1 MFGGLTDI
9 PRLSSYEEALTYFND
24 IKPIAGK
31 GVNAGVRPLC
41 NTSNGR
47 KKTQYYIREKRHP
60 AAASKQAIECV
71 LYDTPVVTFIE
82 DGTIYI
88 DMSYPS
94 NTTHSFVSAIL
105 SRYHAHCS
113 YRDGKTWLHC
123 RGKDWWLPH
132 GYGVTFNVVHIGSAL
147 GFNLVIEPVRPRL
160 MDRYVV
166 NRSKAKEVYAKYA
179 AFTSHCVTVSKL
191 VDPKNVYLSRNGGR
205 TVYFDLLQTAEPNS
219 EWSAGVTNVLAAA
232 VVCGHDYDWTAHKA
246 TTTYTLTPKKVRQA
260 ILDKL
265 KREHA
270 KEIFEATK
278 AEAGVYTT
286 CLNEEYI
293 R

>member
-9 PRLSSYEEALTYFND
+9 PRLTSYKEALAHLD
-24 IKPIAGK
+24 SIAPIRGN
-31 GVNAGVRPLC
+31 GRNAGIRPLC
-41 NTSNGR
+41 DTATGR
-47 KKTQYYIREKRHP
+47 RKTQYFIRKKKH
-60 AAASKQAIECV
+60 AAAANKQAIECV
-71 LYDTPVVTFIE
+71 LYNTPVVTFIE

-94 NTTHSFVSAIL
+94 NTTHAFVSEIL
-105 SRYHAHCS
+105 SCLRVYCS
-113 YRDGKTWLHC
+113 YKDSKTWLYC
-123 RGKDWWLPH
+123 QGKNWWLPH
-132 GYGVTFNVVHIGSAL
+132 GYGVTFKVAGD
-147 GFNLVIEPVRPRL
+147 GIEPVRPRL

-219 EWSAGVTNVLAAA
+219 EWSGGVTNVLADA
-232 VVCGHDYDWTAHKA
+232 VVCKQAYDWNTSKM
-246 TTTYTLTPKKVRQA
+246 TTTYTLAPKKVRQTV
-260 ILDKL
+260 LDKL

-270 KEIFEATK
+270 KEIFEVTK

>member
-94 NTTHSFVSAIL
+94 NTTHAFVSAIL

-179 AFTSHCVTVSKL
+179 AFTSHCVAVSKL
-191 VDPKNVYLSRNGGR
+191 VDPKQCYDRGNISQH
-205 TVYFDLLQTAEPNS
+205 FDQPLLQTAEPNK
-219 EWSAGVTNVLAAA
+219 EWSPIINNVLSQA
-232 VVCGHDYDWTAHKA
+232 VVYKNDYDWANSRSRN
-246 TTTYTLTPKKVRQA
+246 TYTLTPKKVRQV
-260 ILDKL
+260 ILDIL
-265 KREHA
+265 KHQHSED
-270 KEIFEATK
+270 IFEVTK
-278 AEAGVYTT
+278 AEAGVYTAS
-286 CLNEEYI
+286 LNEEYI
-293 R
+293 